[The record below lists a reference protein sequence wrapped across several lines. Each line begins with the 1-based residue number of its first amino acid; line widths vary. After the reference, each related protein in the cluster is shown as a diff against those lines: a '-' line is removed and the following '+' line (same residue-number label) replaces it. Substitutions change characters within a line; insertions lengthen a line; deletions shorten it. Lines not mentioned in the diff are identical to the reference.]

1 MVICTGQGDA
11 GGDHCCYIYGEVCE
25 LLDTSGPI
33 PRCSVW
39 DRMNEP
45 VWTESPVGRLFAERY
60 PGYDCKD
67 WPQNIPEVMA
77 KGRGLCCWNGRSEM
91 AGA

>member
-1 MVICTGQGDA
+1 MVVCNGQGDVD
-11 GGDHCCYIYGEVCE
+11 GGHCCWIDGKVCE

-39 DRMNEP
+39 GRWDEP
-45 VWTESPVGRLFAERY
+45 VWTDSPAGKFFAGRY
-60 PGYDCKD
+60 PGFNCSD
-67 WPQNIPEVMA
+67 WPQRIPEVMA
-77 KGRGLCCWNGRSEM
+77 SGRGLCCWNPLSDM